1 MAPCPR
7 SPLTNAYLVPGGKSW
22 QGEAAGP
29 CHTGLGFQKAEAPPK
44 TGPCSHPPCAAE
56 RPGFPLHSPG
66 EFRLGATGPGCSAF
80 PALGVAEEGAV
91 EEVPARPVVG
101 EDEGPLSP
109 PVTDCPLGRSPAP
122 HLGHG
127 GAPQRF
133 FQKQPRWRGLG
144 RSCVSGEGN
153 GQSVRLRDSC
163 VGWTGARTGLDL
175 ESRPRFR
182 WRFM

>member
-1 MAPCPR
+1 MHIWCLVGRAGRARQRALVTQGSGFRGLRRLPKQGPAATRPVLPKGLDFPCTP
-7 SPLTNAYLVPGGKSW
+7 
-22 QGEAAGP
+22 
-29 CHTGLGFQKAEAPPK
+29 
-44 TGPCSHPPCAAE
+44 
-56 RPGFPLHSPG
+56 PG
-66 EFRLGATGPGCSAF
+66 EFRPGATGPGCSAF

-109 PVTDCPLGRSPAP
+109 PVTDCPRGRSPAP

-153 GQSVRLRDSC
+153 GKSVRLRDSC